1 MLAKHVQESKP
12 VEKVSKIYLD
22 GKFFIRRTPNA
33 VHSISWGGIIQ
44 IQVMDWNKDPLMAP
58 IWNSGIGYICLANE
72 KKTYRSN

>member
-1 MLAKHVQESKP
+1 MESFLSDVLLMLYIA
-12 VEKVSKIYLD
+12 YR
-22 GKFFIRRTPNA
+22 G
-33 VHSISWGGIIQ
+33 GGIIQ